1 MELSEHIKKE
11 LTQRFNWKLTNI
23 SELDEPVLIVFDYS
37 PSDQQP
43 VVSIAFDLSGG
54 NKCWIT
60 TEKVISINDDGP
72 KAHLKYGKFTF
83 ETRNFHPYSIKVSS
97 QEIFQDV
104 SLLTSMCQR
113 LYQHV
118 DWS

>member
-1 MELSEHIKKE
+1 MELSEKFEKG
-11 LTQRFNWKLTNI
+11 LKQRFNWKLANI

-43 VVSIAFDLSGG
+43 VVSIAFDFSGG
-54 NKCWIT
+54 NKCWLT
-60 TEKVISINDDGP
+60 TKKVIPINDDGP
-72 KAHLKYGKFTF
+72 NECPDYGKFTF
-83 ETRNFHPYSIKVSS
+83 ETRNFHPYSIEVSS

>member
-1 MELSEHIKKE
+1 MKKE

-23 SELDEPVLIVFDYS
+23 SELDEPVLIVYDYS

-43 VVSIAFDLSGG
+43 VISIAFDFSGG

-60 TEKVISINDDGP
+60 TEKVISINNDGP
-72 KAHLKYGKFTF
+72 NSHSDYGMFTF
-83 ETRNFHPYSIKVSS
+83 ETRHFHPYSIQVSP

-104 SLLTSMCQR
+104 SHLTSMCQR